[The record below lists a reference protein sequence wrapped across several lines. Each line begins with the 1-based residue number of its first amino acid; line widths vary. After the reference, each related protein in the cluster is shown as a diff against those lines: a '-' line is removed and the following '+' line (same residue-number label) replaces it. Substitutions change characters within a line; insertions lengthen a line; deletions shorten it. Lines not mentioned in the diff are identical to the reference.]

1 MKTHVTWQLPG
12 GGERSFDVEPGTSLM
27 QAALSAGVPGI
38 VAECGGQLMC
48 ATCHVYLDQATGPLP
63 ERSDDERDMLE
74 LAASPVTDASRLS
87 CQLVVS
93 SGTEAVRVTIP
104 EKQT

>member
-1 MKTHVTWQLPG
+1 
-12 GGERSFDVEPGTSLM
+12 
-27 QAALSAGVPGI
+27 
-38 VAECGGQLMC
+38 
-48 ATCHVYLDQATGPLP
+48 
-63 ERSDDERDMLE
+63 MLE